1 MHSYLS
7 LDDLKSRLDI
17 SNTTDDTTLRSACQG
32 ATRAIDRHCGRRF
45 QPQTATR
52 YYTARDASWL
62 PVADL
67 LSVTSLKTLTTNS
80 NGTRTYGDTWAT
92 TDYDLLPYDA
102 PDDEEPYFLIRV
114 NPAGLFSFPTE
125 ARGVEVVGVWGYWQD
140 TTVATTL
147 GAAITST
154 TATTFTATSGA
165 ALKVLQTILVDSEQ
179 MYITGIATN
188 TVTVERGANGTTA
201 ATHSNGANVAV
212 YRYPDDLVEAATIEA
227 VRLWRRRDAPFGVVG
242 DVNTGMVRIARV
254 DSDVAEIVSRFVRLR
269 GVAA

>member
-7 LDDLKSRLDI
+7 LTDIKERLTI
-17 SNTTDDTTLRSACQG
+17 ENTTDDTSLRSACQG
-32 ATRAIDRHCGRRF
+32 ATRLIDRHCGRRF

-52 YYTARDASWL
+52 YATARDASWL
-62 PVADL
+62 SVEDL
-67 LSVTSLKTLTTNS
+67 LTVTSLKTLTTNS

-92 TDYDLLPYDA
+92 TDYDLLPFDA
-102 PDDEEPYFLIRV
+102 PDDEEPYFLIRT

-125 ARGVEVVGVWGYWQD
+125 ARGVEVVGVWGYWLD

-147 GAAITST
+147 GAAITTT

-165 ALKVLQTILVDSEQ
+165 ALEALQTILVDSEQ
-179 MYITGIATN
+179 MYITGISSN
-188 TVTVERGANGTTA
+188 TITVDRGVNGTTA
-201 ATHSNGANVAV
+201 ATHSSGADVAV
-212 YRYPDDLVEAATIEA
+212 YRYPDDLVEATAIEA

-242 DVNTGMVRIARV
+242 DANTGMVRIARV
-254 DSDVAEIVSRFVRLR
+254 DSDVAEIVSRFVKLR